1 MNDQKQLISSLG
13 EEMTIRQKRTM
24 IFFIE
29 ATKHIL
35 QEDGY
40 DHLTIREI
48 AQRAGYNAATLYHYF
63 RDLDELIIYG
73 SVGFLSDYVRLLA
86 CRIKHSMTALQKY
99 QTIYACFN
107 EVAFV
112 WPRVF
117 YHMFFGNHHV
127 DLGQVISTYYKV
139 LYPEELQKIPDLALR
154 EMLQRGTLFERDEVM
169 MDELVAEGTIRREDA
184 ALTLETIIAL
194 HDRYLHQASLLK
206 KEDPRPLEEAFQNV
220 FLFVLEKISVKSSV
234 SR

>member
-154 EMLQRGTLFERDEVM
+154 EKCCRGEPFL
-169 MDELVAEGTIRREDA
+169 
-184 ALTLETIIAL
+184 
-194 HDRYLHQASLLK
+194 
-206 KEDPRPLEEAFQNV
+206 NV
-220 FLFVLEKISVKSSV
+220 TRS
-234 SR
+234 

>member
-1 MNDQKQLISSLG
+1 MNVHFHGRLVHNLIQFVLQSREFFRIQVSIHEGVPLSYCIVQTYG
-13 EEMTIRQKRTM
+13 CDNRFTKRHND
-24 IFFIE
+24 FI
-29 ATKHIL
+29 
-35 QEDGY
+35 Y
-40 DHLTIREI
+40 
-48 AQRAGYNAATLYHYF
+48 YF

-194 HDRYLHQASLLK
+194 HERYLHQASLLK

>member
-1 MNDQKQLISSLG
+1 
-13 EEMTIRQKRTM
+13 
-24 IFFIE
+24 
-29 ATKHIL
+29 
-35 QEDGY
+35 
-40 DHLTIREI
+40 
-48 AQRAGYNAATLYHYF
+48 
-63 RDLDELIIYG
+63 
-73 SVGFLSDYVRLLA
+73 
-86 CRIKHSMTALQKY
+86 MTALQKY

-194 HDRYLHQASLLK
+194 HERYLHQASLLK

>member
-1 MNDQKQLISSLG
+1 MPAP
-13 EEMTIRQKRTM
+13 EENETVAA
-24 IFFIE
+24 FIKGRGDPDADKAPE
-29 ATKHIL
+29 KMDTEGPAA
-35 QEDGY
+35 QNGY
-40 DHLTIREI
+40 GSDRKDV
-48 AQRAGYNAATLYHYF
+48 RNF

-194 HDRYLHQASLLK
+194 HERYLHQASLLK

>member
-112 WPRVF
+112 WPVCS
-117 YHMFFGNHHV
+117 
-127 DLGQVISTYYKV
+127 IICSS
-139 LYPEELQKIPDLALR
+139 
-154 EMLQRGTLFERDEVM
+154 
-169 MDELVAEGTIRREDA
+169 
-184 ALTLETIIAL
+184 ETIMLIW
-194 HDRYLHQASLLK
+194 D
-206 KEDPRPLEEAFQNV
+206 
-220 FLFVLEKISVKSSV
+220 KSSAPTTRSFILRNFKKYPIWPCGKCCRGEPFLNV
-234 SR
+234 TRS

>member
-139 LYPEELQKIPDLALR
+139 LYPEELQKIPDLACGKCC
-154 EMLQRGTLFERDEVM
+154 RGEPFL
-169 MDELVAEGTIRREDA
+169 
-184 ALTLETIIAL
+184 
-194 HDRYLHQASLLK
+194 
-206 KEDPRPLEEAFQNV
+206 NV
-220 FLFVLEKISVKSSV
+220 TRS
-234 SR
+234 

>member
-1 MNDQKQLISSLG
+1 
-13 EEMTIRQKRTM
+13 MTIRQKRTM

-63 RDLDELIIYG
+63 RDLDELIIYAPLG
-73 SVGFLSDYVRLLA
+73 SSVIMSVFGLPDQAFHDRSP
-86 CRIKHSMTALQKY
+86 KY

-139 LYPEELQKIPDLALR
+139 LYSEELQKIPDLALR

-194 HDRYLHQASLLK
+194 HERYLHQASLLK

>member
-1 MNDQKQLISSLG
+1 
-13 EEMTIRQKRTM
+13 MTIRQKRTM

-127 DLGQVISTYYKV
+127 DLDKSSAPTTRSFILRNFKK
-139 LYPEELQKIPDLALR
+139 YPIWLR

-194 HDRYLHQASLLK
+194 HERYLHQASLLK